1 MIPTRL
7 TVISWSRPLT
17 RLFVLVAVAVAAS
30 LSLGA
35 LRLPHAPVHVTP
47 VRVASAPLPPQ
58 PSTVDSATAPLTSDD
73 FEPTHGP
80 IHVGFDT
87 NVYPGDRAM
96 DAWKRSGLYD
106 WVGYYLAAPCHS
118 DDSWSGKRA
127 KLVNNGWGLAVIYV
141 GQQTWG
147 RSYAR
152 TKRVLVVKKKK
163 NGHEKRTYRVKQLTK
178 IPVATN
184 DGSHCGVQFVNATQ
198 GKIDAR
204 DAIAEAQSDG
214 FPNGTTIFLDV
225 EFMDAVPQR
234 MRDYYRAWTRQV
246 LADGRFKPG
255 MYVHTSNASTV
266 YDDVTDEFERAGDWR
281 DPSFWISGTGGFS
294 EYRAPTD
301 TGHEFAT
308 AWQGL
313 LDVVREHNG
322 VRLPV
327 DVSVATVA
335 SPSGDAGSRTRRGVE

>member
-1 MIPTRL
+1 M
-7 TVISWSRPLT
+7 
-17 RLFVLVAVAVAAS
+17 RLFAQPPNRRFARLIVQAAVAISAF

-35 LRLPHAPVHVTP
+35 LRLVHGPVHGSGHGPDVASATLYTPPSVVDTGTSQVASDVSDVSDVSDSTPHAP
-47 VRVASAPLPPQ
+47 S
-58 PSTVDSATAPLTSDD
+58 
-73 FEPTHGP
+73 
-80 IHVGFDT
+80 HVGFDT
-87 NVYPGDRAM
+87 NVYPGDKGM
-96 DAWKRSGLYD
+96 DAWKRSGLYE

-127 KLVNNGWGLAVIYV
+127 QLVENGWGLALIYV

-152 TKRVLVVKKKK
+152 AKRVLVVKKKK
-163 NGHEKRTYRVKQLTK
+163 NGHKTHTYHMKRLTK

-184 DGSHCGVQFVNATQ
+184 DGSHCGVRFVNAAQ
-198 GKIDAR
+198 GQIDAR
-204 DAIAEAQSDG
+204 DAIAESQDEG
-214 FPNGTTIFLDV
+214 FPNGTIIFLDV

-246 LADGRFKPG
+246 LADGRYKPG
-255 MYVHTSNASTV
+255 MYVHTNNAKTI
-266 YDDVTDEFERAGDWR
+266 YDDVTDEFDRAGDWR
-281 DPSFWISGTGGFS
+281 DPPFWISGTGGFA

-301 TGHEFAT
+301 VGHEFAT

-327 DVSVATVA
+327 DISVASVA
-335 SPSGDAGSRTRRGVE
+335 SPSTR

>member
-1 MIPTRL
+1 MTPTCL
-7 TVISWSRPLT
+7 TIKSWNRPLP
-17 RLFVLVAVAVAAS
+17 RLFVLAAIVIAAFLSIGAVRRSRTPLHAAS
-30 LSLGA
+30 PYTIDSVIASPLT
-35 LRLPHAPVHVTP
+35 PEDFETTHAP
-47 VRVASAPLPPQ
+47 
-58 PSTVDSATAPLTSDD
+58 
-73 FEPTHGP
+73 
-80 IHVGFDT
+80 IYVGFDT
-87 NVYPGDRAM
+87 NIYPGDRAM
-96 DAWKRSGLYD
+96 DAWKRSGLYE
-106 WVGYYLAAPCHS
+106 WVGYYLSAPCHS
-118 DDSWSGKRA
+118 DNSWSGTRPT
-127 KLVNNGWGLAVIYV
+127 LVNAGWGLAVIYV

-152 TKRVLVVKKKK
+152 TKRVPVVKKQK
-163 NGHEKRTYRVKQLTK
+163 NGHAKRTYRVKQLAR

-184 DGSHCGVQFVNATQ
+184 DGSHCGVQFVNAAQ

-204 DAIAEAQSDG
+204 EAIAEAMGEG

-225 EFMDAVPQR
+225 EFMDSVPQR

-255 MYVHTSNASTV
+255 MYVHTSNAPTI
-266 YDDVTDEFERAGDWR
+266 YDDVTDEFERAGEWR
-281 DPSFWISGTGGFS
+281 APSFWISGTGGFS

-301 TGHEFAT
+301 TGHEFAM

-335 SPSGDAGSRTRRGVE
+335 SPSGDAGTRTLRGDE

>member
-1 MIPTRL
+1 MPFPSTRPL
-7 TVISWSRPLT
+7 SRPA
-17 RLFVLVAVAVAAS
+17 VLAAVAIAAL

-35 LRLPHAPVHVTP
+35 LRRSRTPIPDGPTAIAAP
-47 VRVASAPLPPQ
+47 A
-58 PSTVDSATAPLTSDD
+58 STVDSEAAPFTTDD
-73 FEPTHGP
+73 FETLHTP

-96 DAWKRSGLYD
+96 DAWKRTGLYE

-127 KLVNNGWGLAVIYV
+127 KLVNAGWGLAVIYV

-152 TKRVLVVKKKK
+152 KKRVLVVKKQK
-163 NGHEKRTYRVKQLTK
+163 NGREKRTYRTKHLTR

-184 DGSHCGVQFVNATQ
+184 DGSHCGVQFVNAAQ
-198 GKIDAR
+198 GRIDAR
-204 DAIAEAQSDG
+204 DAIAEARSEG

-234 MRDYYRAWTRQV
+234 MRDYYRAWTRQL

-255 MYVHTSNASTV
+255 MYVHTSNASTI
-266 YDDVTDEFERAGDWR
+266 YDDVTDEFERAGDWH
-281 DPSFWISGTGGFS
+281 DPSFWITGSGGFS
-294 EYRAPTD
+294 EYREPTD

-327 DVSVATVA
+327 DVSVATTA
-335 SPSGDAGSRTRRGVE
+335 SPSGEDSNRLRRGDE

>member
-1 MIPTRL
+1 MIPVRPIARSL
-7 TVISWSRPLT
+7 NRPLP
-17 RLFVLVAVAVAAS
+17 RVIVLGAVAISAA

-35 LRLPHAPVHVTP
+35 RRLAREPVHP
-47 VRVASAPLPPQ
+47 VHIVPAAPSAPA
-58 PSTVDSATAPLTSDD
+58 STGDTVDSLTRPFTPDD
-73 FEPTHGP
+73 FDSTVHAP

-87 NVYPGDRAM
+87 YVYPGDSAM
-96 DAWKRSGLYD
+96 DAWKRSGQYD

-118 DDSWSGKRA
+118 DDSWSGERA
-127 KLVNNGWGLAVIYV
+127 TLVNDGWGLAVIYV

-147 RSYAR
+147 RTYAR
-152 TKRVLVVKKKK
+152 AKRVLVVKRKR
-163 NGHEKRTYRVKQLTK
+163 NGHKARSYHMKRLAR

-184 DGSHCGVQFVNATQ
+184 ESSHCGVQFVNAAQ

-204 DAIAEAQSDG
+204 DAIAEAQNDG
-214 FPNGTTIFLDV
+214 FPNGTIIFLDV
-225 EFMDAVPQR
+225 EFMNSVPQR
-234 MRDYYRAWTRQV
+234 MRDYYRAWTRQM
-246 LADGRFKPG
+246 LADGRFTPG
-255 MYVHTSNASTV
+255 MYVHTNNAKTI
-266 YDDVTDEFERAGDWR
+266 YDDVTDEFERADNWR
-281 DPSFWISGTGGFS
+281 KPSFWISGTGGFR

-301 TGHEFAT
+301 VGYEFAT

-335 SPSGDAGSRTRRGVE
+335 SPSGETGNR

>member
-1 MIPTRL
+1 MMLTRRIPL
-7 TVISWSRPLT
+7 SAGRPLA
-17 RLFVLVAVAVAAS
+17 RLIAVAAVAFAAL

-35 LRLPHAPVHVTP
+35 LRLARAPIH
-47 VRVASAPLPPQ
+47 VASAPTAAPP
-58 PSTVDSATAPLTSDD
+58 SIADSGTAYTTSDD
-73 FEPTHGP
+73 VDSTAHAAV
-80 IHVGFDT
+80 HVGFDT
-87 NVYPGDRAM
+87 NVYPGDKAM
-96 DAWKRSGLYD
+96 DAWRRTGVYE
-106 WVGYYLAAPCHS
+106 WVGFYLAAPCHS
-118 DDSWSGKRA
+118 DGSWSGKRA
-127 KLVNNGWGLAVIYV
+127 TLVNNGWGFAVIYV

-152 TKRVLVVKKKK
+152 AKRVPVVKTKK
-163 NGHEKRTYRVKQLTK
+163 NGRTTRTYRIKQLTK

-184 DGSHCGVQFVNATQ
+184 DGSHCDIQFVNAAQ

-204 DAIAEAQSDG
+204 DAIAEARSEG
-214 FPNGTTIFLDV
+214 FPPGTTIFLDV

-255 MYVHTSNASTV
+255 MYVHTNNAATV
-266 YDDVTDEFERAGDWR
+266 YADVTDEFERAGNWGG
-281 DPSFWISGTGGFS
+281 PAFWISGTGGFS
-294 EYRAPTD
+294 EYRPPAAV
-301 TGHEFAT
+301 GHEFAT

-335 SPSGDAGSRTRRGVE
+335 SPSGETASVPVAAAATR

>member
-7 TVISWSRPLT
+7 NVSSWNRPA
-17 RLFVLVAVAVAAS
+17 RLFVLAAVAIAAL

-35 LRLPHAPVHVTP
+35 LRLTRAPVHV
-47 VRVASAPLPPQ
+47 ASAALAAP

-73 FEPTHGP
+73 FETAHAP

-96 DAWKRSGLYD
+96 DAWKRTGLYE
-106 WVGYYLAAPCHS
+106 WVGYYLAAPCHA

-127 KLVNNGWGLAVIYV
+127 TLVNNGWGLAVIYV

-152 TKRVLVVKKKK
+152 TKRVAVVKTQK
-163 NGHEKRTYRVKQLTK
+163 NGDEKRTYHMKQLTR

-184 DGSHCGVQFVNATQ
+184 DGSHCGVQFVNAAQ

-204 DAIAEAQSDG
+204 EAIAEARSNG
-214 FPNGTTIFLDV
+214 FPNGTIIFLDV
-225 EFMDAVPQR
+225 EFMDSVPQR

-255 MYVHTSNASTV
+255 MYAHTSNASTI
-266 YDDVTDEFERAGDWR
+266 YDDVTDEFERAGDWH

-327 DVSVATVA
+327 DVSVSAVA
-335 SPSGDAGSRTRRGVE
+335 SPSGDE